1 MARPLLT
8 LMSASC
14 KAQAR
19 SAGFVDDTETDI
31 SPLAEAGVRLVCGRI
46 RAPTSIIT
54 MADTLDK
61 ADPNELAENGA
72 AMSVLAYALANLP
85 QDLPR

>member
-1 MARPLLT
+1 
-8 LMSASC
+8 
-14 KAQAR
+14 
-19 SAGFVDDTETDI
+19 
-31 SPLAEAGVRLVCGRI
+31 
-46 RAPTSIIT
+46 